1 MMSMDVLVIPGLDNS
16 QKLREARERSR
27 EESMKRLEMQR
38 AARET
43 LRRVTIVKAVKR

>member
-16 QKLREARERSR
+16 EKLKEARERSR
-27 EESMKRLEMQR
+27 EESTKRLEMQR

-43 LRRVTIVKAVKR
+43 LRRATIIKAVKR